1 MKWPLQLLAMVLA
14 GQALMVLAARR
25 SLCSCDCCETAAS
38 REQDFPG
45 GMQCSFAQPK
55 VTTAPRC
62 DSLCAKH
69 ADDATIES
77 AQSLLDTERFCFVE
91 CVPGNEDLRAGDTCR
106 PMSFEERKSSRGE
119 GNIRLPKPSA
129 VQHLRK
135 KSWQTVLAREP
146 KKPEAPK
153 AWASLEAS
161 DMEKAL
167 KDGKKAATKAM
178 EEAKAVQQASYAGFS
193 VVSKAARA
201 EEDARKAAVMAM
213 NTEEKVRKVL
223 DMAKIEAHAEAFG
236 VLKEVLPPMQQA
248 ARAAAKASAMAGP
261 GSESEEAQKRQVLA
275 TSKAAADGMKPW
287 SDAMQNAVK
296 VRDAYASRG
305 KELAEASLAAER
317 NAQYLEK
324 ESRAW
329 QTVQTPQAERKA
341 SNLHSKAQEF
351 MATASENDERA
362 NKYFDIA
369 RPHGSTELLGTVL
382 VNSLLWVLCQ
392 RCIARPV
399 PGPLMVA
406 CHRIRSRQNRV
417 PTTRWP
423 WSLLIFR
430 PHYHHLQWSRRLRSE
445 SSSTLHED
453 TVSMRSKDKTAGQLA
468 QVKIS
473 CLSFLGAL

>member
-369 RPHGSTELLGTVL
+369 RSIDGSLPSYSQQAEQGAYHAMAMV
-382 VNSLLWVLCQ
+382 SPD
-392 RCIARPV
+392 IPA
-399 PGPLMVA
+399 PLPPLAMV
-406 CHRIRSRQNRV
+406 Q
-417 PTTRWP
+417 T
-423 WSLLIFR
+423 
-430 PHYHHLQWSRRLRSE
+430 SE
-445 SSSTLHED
+445 
-453 TVSMRSKDKTAGQLA
+453 K
-468 QVKIS
+468 
-473 CLSFLGAL
+473 